1 MWFLPTSIIMIIGGL
16 AVFIYSLQHIREKRQ
31 KHLFTNELLVGFL
44 FVLSGIL
51 FPWTFQSHSQNLPS
65 STLNFLWFSTSL
77 LLIVEVVIWT
87 TVLMINKKKSKRNQ
101 NLMKER
107 NYKDFSEYFLEN
119 WKYNFKKDVERKFLH
134 LLPVFVI
141 FFFWTLGMILNS
153 LDILAVWGLDVYS
166 FAFWLII
173 TVGYAFCIM
182 FLMADLA
189 RLNRYHWLP
198 DWARAWYKKSMKPNE
213 LNTFIS
219 SAPLVLSF
227 VPFVFAPFPIFAA
240 VALITSVADAAAS
253 LIGKRYG
260 KRKFNENSVKT
271 IEGYIAGASMT
282 FLIVIIISGVY
293 IQWLAVN
300 LVIIISMALVAS
312 VIFFLVD
319 AFFSKNITDN
329 ILNPLGCG
337 IGMWF
342 IVLIL

>member
-1 MWFLPTSIIMIIGGL
+1 MIIGGI
-16 AVFIYSLQHIREKRQ
+16 AVFIYTLQNKEEKREEN
-31 KHLFTNELLVGFL
+31 LFTNELLVGLL

-51 FPWTFQSHSQNLPS
+51 FPWTFQSHSQTLPPA
-65 STLNFLWFSTSL
+65 TLNFLWFSTSL
-77 LLIVEVVIWT
+77 LLTIEVLVWS
-87 TVLMINKKKSKRNQ
+87 TVLMINNIKSKKDKK
-101 NLMKER
+101 LMEER
-107 NYKDFSEYFLEN
+107 NYKNFSKHFLEN
-119 WKYNFKKDVERKFLH
+119 WEYDFKKDVERKFLH

-141 FFFWTLGMILNS
+141 LFFWTLGMVLDSLN
-153 LDILAVWGLDVYS
+153 ILAIWGLDIYS

-173 TVGYAFCIM
+173 TVGFGFCVM

-198 DWARAWYKKSMKPNE
+198 DWAREWYKKSMKPDE

-240 VALITSVADAAAS
+240 VALITAVADAAAS
-253 LIGKRYG
+253 LVGKKYG

-282 FLIVIIISGVY
+282 FLIVVIVSGVY
-293 IQWLAVN
+293 IQWMAVN
-300 LVIIISMALVAS
+300 LVIIISMALIAS
-312 VIFFLVD
+312 IIFFFVD

-342 IVLIL
+342 ILLIL